1 MSRNRCKLVL
11 NRRRLEE
18 CWCQPNPEWLQTEA
32 LLFGPG
38 SALAREGHS
47 AGIANP
53 AVLKFRGATS
63 TPPSHRAQFPPK
75 RFFKMATTDQATLSA
90 TYSSNTNAP
99 FTVGLPL
106 TAPRDSATVA
116 SKTKYLSELRQ
127 SVISM
132 QGQINRELT
141 ARMEEDKA
149 RDASAAAATGAKVV
163 DDEKEEENYGEEVP
177 EDEEAI

>member
-1 MSRNRCKLVL
+1 
-11 NRRRLEE
+11 
-18 CWCQPNPEWLQTEA
+18 
-32 LLFGPG
+32 
-38 SALAREGHS
+38 
-47 AGIANP
+47 
-53 AVLKFRGATS
+53 
-63 TPPSHRAQFPPK
+63 
-75 RFFKMATTDQATLSA
+75 MATTDQATLSA
-90 TYSSNTNAP
+90 NYSSNTNAP
-99 FTVGLPL
+99 FTVALPL
-106 TAPRDSATVA
+106 TAPRDGTSVA

-163 DDEKEEENYGEEVP
+163 DDEKEEENYGEEMP